1 MEMYIL
7 LPRQKVVDIATQD
20 SMIDMERIVIQP
32 HSDSTRVVGPATEI
46 GALIDELVIVYGK
59 ETVDELVV

>member
-1 MEMYIL
+1 MYIL

-32 HSDSTRVVGPATEI
+32 HSDRTKVVGPATEI